1 MGSFVLPLLLSLLL
15 EVPGE
20 GSRCPGALS
29 CAVMGREPCRSDS
42 HHCGSCL
49 PHHYSRLDGS
59 CIVWNDRD
67 HYPDRGKD
75 GQSTGYDYHSTRSS
89 GRSKSL
95 EKNNNRELSENS
107 RRYDPA
113 SRSLGVHG
121 DEART
126 DDSGDLRGD
135 RNRYDFNVNGEHD
148 GYGFHGNGQQRH
160 RGRAGQDYDDGS
172 KNKGGIR
179 ENYRKEEMTDG
190 QKYGYYGTHRG
201 SYGLRIG
208 SGDDHGTEK
217 SHGERERGYRG
228 NARRGEWVDKVGL
241 QRSDS
246 STRRMN
252 SWRDE
257 AAERQRDSSTRSSIF
272 EAESRTAHRDHDV
285 PALLSK
291 LPDDLLEFL
300 REAVAQQG
308 GPSEELPI
316 QVRNEEEKISN
327 TEAPSMASTILDNP
341 TTPSQPA
348 ETDRPSSSNRKV
360 LAPELVHLHTDSDGM
375 IIVIVTFLIVASTV
389 GSLLATFFWC
399 QLGRKSKSS
408 GKLDCGPFASQAP
421 AYALPSQPEDRKL
434 AQSAQMF
441 HYQHQ
446 KQQILSME
454 RNKDNGAD
462 SKSGTDSEDD
472 NDGEYTVY
480 ECPGLAPTGEM
491 EVLNPL
497 FDEHDVNCLQTPTK
511 RQKPSTERPSPSP
524 SRLQ

>member
-1 MGSFVLPLLLSLLL
+1 MFV
-15 EVPGE
+15 VVRGE
-20 GSRCPGALS
+20 GLRCPGALS
-29 CAVMGREPCRSDS
+29 CAAMGREPCRSDS

-49 PHHYSRLDGS
+49 PHHYWRLDGS

-75 GQSTGYDYHSTRSS
+75 GQSNGYDHHSTKSG

-95 EKNNNRELSENS
+95 ERNNNWESS
-107 RRYDPA
+107 DKGRRYDYHANSA
-113 SRSLGVHG
+113 SRSHSFHG

-126 DDSGDLRGD
+126 YDSGDVRGD
-135 RNRYDFNVNGEHD
+135 KKQYDSNANREHD
-148 GYGFHGNGQQRH
+148 GYGYHGGSQQRH
-160 RGRAGQDYDDGS
+160 RGRAGQDYYDGS
-172 KNKGGIR
+172 KSQGGIR

-190 QKYGYYGTHRG
+190 RRYGNYGTRTG

-208 SGDDHGTEK
+208 TGSDRGTEK

-228 NARRGEWVDKVGL
+228 NARSGIFEDRVGL

-246 STRRMN
+246 STRRMS

-257 AAERQRDSSTRSSIF
+257 AAERERDSSTRSSIF
-272 EAESRTAHRDHDV
+272 KVEPRTAQRDYDV
-285 PALLSK
+285 QAMLSN
-291 LPDDLLEFL
+291 LPDNLLKFL
-300 REAVAQQG
+300 HEAIEEQR

-316 QVRNEEEKISN
+316 RVQKDQLDKEKMSN
-327 TEAPSMASTILDNP
+327 TEAPSMASTILNNP
-341 TTPSQPA
+341 TTISQPHQ
-348 ETDRPSSSNRKV
+348 PSGSSRKV

-375 IIVIVTFLIVASTV
+375 IIVVVTFLIVAATV
-389 GSLLATFFWC
+389 GSLLATFIWC
-399 QLGRKSKSS
+399 QLRRKSKSS
-408 GKLDCGPFASQAP
+408 DKLDCGTFASQAS

-497 FDEHDVNCLQTPTK
+497 FDEDDVNSLQTSTE
-511 RQKPSTERPSPSP
+511 RQKPSS
-524 SRLQ
+524 